1 MPTPVQGEIK
11 SPQKEKEGI
20 NHKEHKGHKEGP
32 NPRSFTFVIFVF
44 FVANLQL
51 HVTAVILTGL

>member
-20 NHKEHKGHKEGP
+20 NHKEHKGHKEGLCIKVSVSP
-32 NPRSFTFVIFVF
+32 AGRLEVEGGHRVR
-44 FVANLQL
+44 
-51 HVTAVILTGL
+51 